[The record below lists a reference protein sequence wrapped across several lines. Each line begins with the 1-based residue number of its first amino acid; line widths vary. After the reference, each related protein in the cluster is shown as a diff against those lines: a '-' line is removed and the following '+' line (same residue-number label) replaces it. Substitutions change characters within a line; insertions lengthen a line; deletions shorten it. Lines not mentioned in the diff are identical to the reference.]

1 MLCPPSHHREEDRR
15 RHAFGKVSRPVHDR
29 LGPHRSGQ
37 RRQPAPVRPV
47 ANDRTDRSH
56 RRPVKVRSPR
66 QVYRVKKKK
75 DEVHTTVDPEKAKA
89 DDEVQ
94 ICNIKVNVS
103 VTSTR
108 PMVFDKSVN
117 PPVQRPIMD
126 NDHEASRSNSRSKYF
141 QPRWCPPGLTH
152 TQRRKLQCLRAQEK
166 KDQEFKRLRDKQ
178 FNNYRPMV
186 PQGKVWRVKA
196 VDQPA

>member
-1 MLCPPSHHREEDRR
+1 
-15 RHAFGKVSRPVHDR
+15 
-29 LGPHRSGQ
+29 
-37 RRQPAPVRPV
+37 
-47 ANDRTDRSH
+47 
-56 RRPVKVRSPR
+56 
-66 QVYRVKKKK
+66 VYRVKKKK

-94 ICNIKVNVS
+94 ICNIKVDVS
-103 VTSTR
+103 VASTR

-126 NDHEASRSNSRSKYF
+126 NDHEASSSNSTSKYF
-141 QPRWCPPGLTH
+141 QPRWCPPGLTR
-152 TQRRKLQCLRAQEK
+152 TQRRKLQHLCAQEK

-186 PQGKVWRVKA
+186 PQGKVWRVKV